1 MNPFMK
7 IAGLAGAMAISSA
20 VSVSAATLI
29 DFTDSSTPLVTA
41 EYSVTNNTGILIQNT
56 GGGPGAGFP
65 PLAGEYDGLGIS
77 NDEITYPSEW
87 ITITFVK
94 PVTLTA
100 VYFLDVFFSGR
111 NPSDT
116 ESGNV
121 TVGGAPGSADGSIF
135 ASVPTSEG
143 VGFAQITGLSLK
155 GTTFTFW
162 AGPGS
167 DDTSADVALAA
178 IEIAPIPLP
187 AGALLIGT
195 ALGALGLVRRRKTA

>member
-1 MNPFMK
+1 MNPFLRT
-7 IAGLAGAMAISSA
+7 AGLAGILAFSST

-41 EYSVTNNTGILIQNT
+41 SYSVTSNIGAPNQDT
-56 GGGPGAGFP
+56 GGGPGPIG
-65 PLAGEYDGLGIS
+65 PLVGEYDGLGIF
-77 NDEITYPSEW
+77 NDEITFPSEW

-100 VYFLDVFFSGR
+100 AYFLDVFFRASD
-111 NPSDT
+111 PSDT
-116 ESGNV
+116 ESGII
-121 TVGGAPGSADGSIF
+121 TVGGAPGAIDASVG

-143 VGFAQITGLSLK
+143 IGYAEITGLKLK

-162 AGPGS
+162 AGPGE
-167 DDTSADVALAA
+167 DDSSADVALAA
-178 IEIAPIPLP
+178 IEVAPIPLP
-187 AGALLIGT
+187 AGLFLFGT

>member
-1 MNPFMK
+1 MNQFTK
-7 IAGLAGAMAISSA
+7 IAGLAGVMAILST

-29 DFTDSSTPLVTA
+29 DLTDSSTPLVTA

-56 GGGPGAGFP
+56 GEGPGAGFP

-100 VYFLDVFFSGR
+100 VYFLDVFFRAGS
-111 NPSDT
+111 PDT
-116 ESGNV
+116 ESGIV
-121 TVGGAPGSADGSIF
+121 SKGGAPGAIDGSVA

-143 VGFAQITGLSLK
+143 VGFAQITGLTLK

-162 AGPGS
+162 AGPGE
-167 DDTSADVALAA
+167 DDSSADVALAA

>member
-100 VYFLDVFFSGR
+100 VYFLDVFFRAGGA
-111 NPSDT
+111 DT
-116 ESGNV
+116 ESGIV
-121 TVGGAPGSADGSIF
+121 SKGGAPGAIDGSVA

-162 AGPGS
+162 AGPGE
-167 DDTSADVALAA
+167 DDSSADVALAA